1 MKIVSK
7 KSILRLF
14 SFVVVLFA
22 LAPQAVAM
30 PDSVYVC
37 LVNGEVENHSVAAID
52 SIAFQIFNA
61 IPEKDDSLNV
71 CHKDG
76 KTTSYAL
83 YMVDSLAFK
92 KPAAQQS
99 AQWVAVDLG
108 LSVKWC
114 NMNVGASA
122 PEDCGGYY
130 SWGETKQKDYYAD
143 STYLYTDKPY
153 NKNIGKNISGTKYDV
168 AHVKMGGDWRMPT
181 DKEFTELRTR
191 CTWKWTTQNGM
202 EGFVVTGSTGNSIF
216 LPAAGEYFKDK
227 VSGQRRYGYYW
238 IADIV
243 DGTNT
248 KAQSYIF
255 TNGGLYFGSYNNTN
269 SRFQGLSVR
278 PVCP

>member
-7 KSILRLF
+7 KTILRLF
-14 SFVVVLFA
+14 SFVVALFA

-143 STYLYTDKPY
+143 STYLYTDELY
-153 NKNIGKNISGTKYDV
+153 NKILAKTSV
-168 AHVKMGGDWRMPT
+168 AQNT
-181 DKEFTELRTR
+181 
-191 CTWKWTTQNGM
+191 TWLM
-202 EGFVVTGSTGNSIF
+202 
-216 LPAAGEYFKDK
+216 
-227 VSGQRRYGYYW
+227 
-238 IADIV
+238 
-243 DGTNT
+243 
-248 KAQSYIF
+248 
-255 TNGGLYFGSYNNTN
+255 
-269 SRFQGLSVR
+269 
-278 PVCP
+278 

>member
-1 MKIVSK
+1 M
-7 KSILRLF
+7 
-14 SFVVVLFA
+14 LFA

-122 PEDCGGYY
+122 PEDCGGFITLGAKR
-130 SWGETKQKDYYAD
+130 SKKTITPTAP
-143 STYLYTDKPY
+143 TYIRMNCTIKILAKTL
-153 NKNIGKNISGTKYDV
+153 V
-168 AHVKMGGDWRMPT
+168 AQNT
-181 DKEFTELRTR
+181 
-191 CTWKWTTQNGM
+191 TWLM
-202 EGFVVTGSTGNSIF
+202 
-216 LPAAGEYFKDK
+216 
-227 VSGQRRYGYYW
+227 
-238 IADIV
+238 
-243 DGTNT
+243 
-248 KAQSYIF
+248 
-255 TNGGLYFGSYNNTN
+255 
-269 SRFQGLSVR
+269 
-278 PVCP
+278 

>member
-76 KTTSYAL
+76 KTTSYTL

-99 AQWVAVDLG
+99 AQWVAVTNS
-108 LSVKWC
+108 LSVCRKDVK
-114 NMNVGASA
+114 NVKRICARS
-122 PEDCGGYY
+122 
-130 SWGETKQKDYYAD
+130 
-143 STYLYTDKPY
+143 
-153 NKNIGKNISGTKYDV
+153 
-168 AHVKMGGDWRMPT
+168 
-181 DKEFTELRTR
+181 
-191 CTWKWTTQNGM
+191 
-202 EGFVVTGSTGNSIF
+202 
-216 LPAAGEYFKDK
+216 
-227 VSGQRRYGYYW
+227 
-238 IADIV
+238 
-243 DGTNT
+243 
-248 KAQSYIF
+248 
-255 TNGGLYFGSYNNTN
+255 N
-269 SRFQGLSVR
+269 SRTSSTLWAWAKSSAVNARRSFSSATRRAWLMITPTGT
-278 PVCP
+278 

>member
-7 KSILRLF
+7 KTILGLF
-14 SFVVVLFA
+14 SFVVALFA

-99 AQWVAVDLG
+99 AQ
-108 LSVKWC
+108 
-114 NMNVGASA
+114 
-122 PEDCGGYY
+122 
-130 SWGETKQKDYYAD
+130 
-143 STYLYTDKPY
+143 
-153 NKNIGKNISGTKYDV
+153 
-168 AHVKMGGDWRMPT
+168 
-181 DKEFTELRTR
+181 
-191 CTWKWTTQNGM
+191 
-202 EGFVVTGSTGNSIF
+202 
-216 LPAAGEYFKDK
+216 
-227 VSGQRRYGYYW
+227 
-238 IADIV
+238 
-243 DGTNT
+243 
-248 KAQSYIF
+248 
-255 TNGGLYFGSYNNTN
+255 
-269 SRFQGLSVR
+269 
-278 PVCP
+278 